1 MKIIFI
7 GTPEFGTIIL
17 EELINAG
24 YKPVLVITAPD
35 KPVGRKHILTP
46 PLVKVVA
53 KRYNI
58 NVIQPAQIRST
69 KSEIRNLEPDLI
81 ITAAYSQILPN
92 EILEIPKY
100 GCLNIHPSLLP
111 KYRGPSP
118 IQTAILNGDTET
130 GATIILMDDKI
141 DQGPILENQKSKIKN
156 KKLTYEELHNEL
168 AELGAKLL
176 IKTIPDWVAGK
187 IKPMPQDEKKAIYTK
202 ILKKEDG
209 KINWKNSAE
218 EIERQIRAL
227 SPWPGT
233 FTTFKNN
240 KSDSNP
246 KILKILKAKI
256 QKQTENGP
264 FGEPGKTF
272 MAPDEKIAVQT
283 GKDFLIIEELQP
295 EGGQKMTSAEFLNGR
310 PDFIGVILD

>member
-46 PLVKVVA
+46 PLVKVAA

-58 NVIQPAQIRST
+58 NVIQPAQIRSA

-156 KKLTYEELHNEL
+156 KKLTYE
-168 AELGAKLL
+168 
-176 IKTIPDWVAGK
+176 
-187 IKPMPQDEKKAIYTK
+187 
-202 ILKKEDG
+202 
-209 KINWKNSAE
+209 
-218 EIERQIRAL
+218 
-227 SPWPGT
+227 
-233 FTTFKNN
+233 
-240 KSDSNP
+240 
-246 KILKILKAKI
+246 
-256 QKQTENGP
+256 
-264 FGEPGKTF
+264 
-272 MAPDEKIAVQT
+272 
-283 GKDFLIIEELQP
+283 
-295 EGGQKMTSAEFLNGR
+295 
-310 PDFIGVILD
+310 